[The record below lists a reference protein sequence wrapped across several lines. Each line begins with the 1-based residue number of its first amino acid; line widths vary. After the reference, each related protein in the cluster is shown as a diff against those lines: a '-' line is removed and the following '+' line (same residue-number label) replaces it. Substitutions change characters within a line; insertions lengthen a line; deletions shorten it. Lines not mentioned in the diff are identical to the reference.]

1 MATNNEL
8 ITAINILSD
17 NVTLFEPEKSICID
31 TQNNRIGILTD
42 NPEFQLD
49 ISGISNHYEKNGIGT
64 PQITLTS
71 EQGITTNNN
80 LSLFIEAKTVIKETL
95 DVCENAIFLKNISGQ
110 TITTIELSSN
120 NIYSDNFYANNS
132 NIITFHND
140 ISFNNNISFVNNAII
155 DSDVSVNGDICCN
168 ILTASNL
175 SIQEINGD
183 ISFIGNFDFSGDISF
198 IGNFDFSGGNVTFDA
213 SLVIG
218 DADANSFSVNV
229 VTVKSDDRLKHNEK
243 NINNGLE
250 IIRQLEPQIY
260 QKTRN
265 FKDIDFSGIVNE
277 DYILEAGF
285 IAQEVEKIIDLSF
298 SVNIGNETIP
308 YSLNYN
314 NIFVFGLAAIK
325 ELDKKISDKEKISS
339 NLNSNNIENLV
350 KSQNLLIQTLNQKI
364 SNLEIRISNLEK

>member
-1 MATNNEL
+1 MANNEL

-17 NVTLFEPEKSICID
+17 NVTLINPENSICID
-31 TQNNRIGILTD
+31 TQDNRIGILTD
-42 NPEFQLD
+42 NPHFQLD
-49 ISGISNHYEKNGIGT
+49 ISGISNIDEKNGIGT

-71 EQGITTNNN
+71 VQGITTNKDD
-80 LSLFIEAKTVIKETL
+80 LPLFIEAKTVIKETL

-110 TITTIELSSN
+110 SITTIELSSN
-120 NIYSDNFYANNS
+120 NIYSDNFYAKNS

-175 SIQEINGD
+175 SIQQI
-183 ISFIGNFDFSGDISF
+183 SGDISF
-198 IGNFDFSGGNVTFDA
+198 IGNFDFSGKVIIDGSLNATDISAA
-213 SLVIG
+213 SIITLSGI
-218 DADANSFSVNV
+218 STS
-229 VTVKSDDRLKHNEK
+229 SDDRLKHNEK

-265 FKDIDFSGIVNE
+265 FKHIDFSGIVNE
-277 DYILEAGF
+277 AFILEAGL
-285 IAQEVEKIIDLSF
+285 IAQEVEKITDLSF
-298 SVNIGNETIP
+298 SVNIGNEIIP

-364 SNLEIRISNLEK
+364 SNLENRISNLEK

>member
-1 MATNNEL
+1 MANNEL

-17 NVTLFEPEKSICID
+17 NVTLINPENSICID
-31 TQNNRIGILTD
+31 TQDNRIGILTD
-42 NPEFQLD
+42 NPHFQLD
-49 ISGISNHYEKNGIGT
+49 ISGISNIDEKNGIGT

-71 EQGITTNNN
+71 VQGITTNKDD
-80 LSLFIEAKTVIKETL
+80 LPLFIEANTVIKETL
-95 DVCENAIFLKNISGQ
+95 DVCKNAIFLENISGQ
-110 TITTIELSSN
+110 SITTIELSSN
-120 NIYSDNFYANNS
+120 NIYSDNFYAKNS

-140 ISFNNNISFVNNAII
+140 ISFNNNNISFVNNAII
-155 DSDVSVNGDICCN
+155 DSDVSVNGDISCN
-168 ILTASNL
+168 ILRASNL
-175 SIQEINGD
+175 SIQEI
-183 ISFIGNFDFSGDISF
+183 SGDISF
-198 IGNFDFSGGNVTFDA
+198 IGNFDFSGKVFIDG
-213 SLVIG
+213 SL
-218 DADANSFSVNV
+218 NSTLVSALTIFTNTIVNS
-229 VTVKSDDRLKHNEK
+229 SDDRLKHNEK
-243 NINNGLE
+243 NITNGLE

-277 DYILEAGF
+277 HYILEAGL
-285 IAQEVEKIIDLSF
+285 IAQEVEKITDLSF
-298 SVNIGNETIP
+298 SVNIGNEIIP

-364 SNLEIRISNLEK
+364 SNLENRISNLEK

>member
-17 NVTLFEPEKSICID
+17 NVTLINPENSICID
-31 TQNNRIGILTD
+31 TENNRIGILTD
-42 NPEFQLD
+42 NPQFQLD
-49 ISGISNHYEKNGIGT
+49 ISGSSNSNLNGIGT
-64 PQITLTS
+64 PKLTLTS
-71 EQGITTNNN
+71 IQGINTQDNINSPLIIN
-80 LSLFIEAKTVIKETL
+80 AKTTIKETL
-95 DVCENAIFLKNISGQ
+95 DVCKNAIFLKNISGQ
-110 TITTIELSSN
+110 SITTIDLSSN
-120 NIYSDNFYANNS
+120 NIYIDNFYANNS
-132 NIITFHND
+132 NIINFYNS
-140 ISFNNNISFVNNAII
+140 ISFFNDAII

-175 SIQEINGD
+175 SIQEI
-183 ISFIGNFDFSGDISF
+183 SGDISF
-198 IGNFDFSGGNVTFDA
+198 IGNFDFSGKVFIDG
-213 SLVIG
+213 SL
-218 DADANSFSVNV
+218 NSTLVSALTIFTNTIVNS
-229 VTVKSDDRLKHNEK
+229 SDDRLKHNEK

-265 FKDIDFSGIVNE
+265 FKHIDFSGIVNE
-277 DYILEAGF
+277 DYILEAGL
-285 IAQEVEKIIDLSF
+285 IAQEVEKITDLSF

-364 SNLEIRISNLEK
+364 SNLENRISNLEK

>member
-1 MATNNEL
+1 MANNEL

-17 NVTLFEPEKSICID
+17 NVILDNPSESICID

-42 NPEFQLD
+42 TPQFQLD
-49 ISGISNHYEKNGIGT
+49 ISGISNINENNGIGT

-71 EQGITTNNN
+71 EQGITTQND
-80 LSLFIEAKTVIKETL
+80 LRLIIEANTVIKETL
-95 DVCENAIFLKNISGQ
+95 DVCKNAIFLKNISGQ
-110 TITTIELSSN
+110 SITTIELSSN
-120 NIYSDNFYANNS
+120 NIYSNNFYAKNS
-132 NIITFHND
+132 NIINFYND
-140 ISFNNNISFVNNAII
+140 ISFNNNISFVNDAII

-183 ISFIGNFDFSGDISF
+183 ISFIGNFDFSG
-198 IGNFDFSGGNVTFDA
+198 GNVTFDA
-213 SLVIG
+213 SLVVG
-218 DADANSFSVNV
+218 NLNATSFNGSI
-229 VTVKSDDRLKHNEK
+229 VTISSDDRLKHNEK

-265 FKDIDFSGIVNE
+265 FKHPDFSGIVNE
-277 DYILEAGF
+277 AFILEAGL
-285 IAQEVEKIIDLSF
+285 IAQEVEEINDLSF
-298 SVNIGNETIP
+298 TVNKGNETNP

-325 ELDKKISDKEKISS
+325 ELDKKISIKEKISN

-364 SNLEIRISNLEK
+364 SNLENRINNLEK

>member
-1 MATNNEL
+1 MANNEL

-17 NVTLFEPEKSICID
+17 NVTLINPENSICID

-42 NPEFQLD
+42 DPQFQLD
-49 ISGISNHYEKNGIGT
+49 ISGSSNSNLNGIGT

-80 LSLFIEAKTVIKETL
+80 LPLFIEAKIVIKETL

-120 NIYSDNFYANNS
+120 NIYSNNFYANNS
-132 NIITFHND
+132 NI

-175 SIQEINGD
+175 SIQEI
-183 ISFIGNFDFSGDISF
+183 SGDISF

-218 DADANSFSVNV
+218 SATIEELNNN
-229 VTVKSDDRLKHNEK
+229 TLTIRSDDRLKHNEK

-277 DYILEAGF
+277 AFILEAGF
-285 IAQEVEKIIDLSF
+285 IAQEVEKITDLSF

-325 ELDKKISDKEKISS
+325 ELDKKISDKEKISN

-364 SNLEIRISNLEK
+364 SNLENRISNLEK

>member
-1 MATNNEL
+1 MANNEL

-17 NVTLFEPEKSICID
+17 NVTLSEPEKSICID

-42 NPEFQLD
+42 NPQFQLD
-49 ISGISNHYEKNGIGT
+49 ISGISNIDEKNGIGT

-71 EQGITTNNN
+71 VQGITTNKDD
-80 LSLFIEAKTVIKETL
+80 LPLFIEAKTVIKETL

-110 TITTIELSSN
+110 SITTIELSSN
-120 NIYSDNFYANNS
+120 NIYSDNFYAKNS

-155 DSDVSVNGDICCN
+155 DSDVSVNGDISCN
-168 ILTASNL
+168 ILRASNL
-175 SIQEINGD
+175 SIQEI
-183 ISFIGNFDFSGDISF
+183 SGDISF

-213 SLVIG
+213 SLVVG
-218 DADANSFSVNV
+218 NLDVDSFNGSI
-229 VTVKSDDRLKHNEK
+229 VTIRSDDRLKHNEK
-243 NINNGLE
+243 NITNGLE

-265 FKDIDFSGIVNE
+265 FKHIDFSGIVNE
-277 DYILEAGF
+277 HYILEAGL
-285 IAQEVEKIIDLSF
+285 IAQEVEKITDLSF
-298 SVNIGNETIP
+298 SVNIGNEIIP

-364 SNLEIRISNLEK
+364 SNLENRISNLEK

>member
-1 MATNNEL
+1 MANNEL

-17 NVTLFEPEKSICID
+17 NVTLDTPSESICID
-31 TQNNRIGILTD
+31 TLNNRIGILTD
-42 NPEFQLD
+42 TPQFQLD
-49 ISGISNHYEKNGIGT
+49 ISGNLNGIGT

-71 EQGITTNNN
+71 VQGITTNDNDLPLIIQAN
-80 LSLFIEAKTVIKETL
+80 TVIKETL
-95 DVCENAIFLKNISGQ
+95 DVCKNAIFSQNISGQ

-183 ISFIGNFDFSGDISF
+183 ISFIGNFDFSG
-198 IGNFDFSGGNVTFDA
+198 GNITFDA
-213 SLVIG
+213 SLVVGSATIEEL
-218 DADANSFSVNV
+218 NNN
-229 VTVKSDDRLKHNEK
+229 TLTIRSDDRIKHNEK

-364 SNLEIRISNLEK
+364 SNLENRISNLEK

>member
-1 MATNNEL
+1 MANNEL

-17 NVTLFEPEKSICID
+17 NVTLNDPENSICID

-49 ISGISNHYEKNGIGT
+49 ISGISNNNEKNGIGT
-64 PQITLTS
+64 PQIILTS

-80 LSLFIEAKTVIKETL
+80 LPLIIEAKTVIKETL
-95 DVCENAIFLKNISGQ
+95 DVCNNAIFLQNISGQ
-110 TITTIELSSN
+110 SITTLDLSSN
-120 NIYSDNFYANNS
+120 NIFLNNFYAKNN
-132 NIITFHND
+132 NIITFNHD
-140 ISFNNNISFVNNAII
+140 ISFVNAKIV
-155 DSDVSVNGDICCN
+155 SDVSVNGDICCN

-175 SIQEINGD
+175 SIQEI
-183 ISFIGNFDFSGDISF
+183 SGDISF
-198 IGNFDFSGGNVTFDA
+198 IGNFDFSGGHVTFDA

-218 DADANSFSVNV
+218 SATIEQVNNNIL
-229 VTVKSDDRLKHNEK
+229 TIRSDDRLKHNEK
-243 NINNGLE
+243 NITNGLV
-250 IIRQLEPQIY
+250 IIRQLEPQTY

-265 FKDIDFSGIVNE
+265 FKHPDFSGIVNE
-277 DYILEAGF
+277 AFILEAGL
-285 IAQEVEKIIDLSF
+285 IAQEVEQINDLSF
-298 SVNIGNETIP
+298 SVNIGNEIIP

-364 SNLEIRISNLEK
+364 SNLENRITNLEK

>member
-1 MATNNEL
+1 MANNEL

-17 NVTLFEPEKSICID
+17 NVTLINPENSICID
-31 TQNNRIGILTD
+31 TQDNRIGILTD
-42 NPEFQLD
+42 NPHFQLD
-49 ISGISNHYEKNGIGT
+49 ISGISNIDEKNGIGT

-71 EQGITTNNN
+71 VQGITTNNN
-80 LSLFIEAKTVIKETL
+80 LPLNIEVNTVIKETL
-95 DVCENAIFLKNISGQ
+95 DVCKNAIFLENISGQ
-110 TITTIELSSN
+110 SITTIELSSN

-132 NIITFHND
+132 NIINFY
-140 ISFNNNISFVNNAII
+140 NNISFVNSAII

-183 ISFIGNFDFSGDISF
+183 ISFIGNFDFSGGVIIDGNLTIRNKDI
-198 IGNFDFSGGNVTFDA
+198 I
-213 SLVIG
+213 SLQPALLV
-218 DADANSFSVNV
+218 ADLTTNSITWSMALG
-229 VTVKSDDRLKHNEK
+229 TSDDRLKHNEK

-277 DYILEAGF
+277 DYILEAGL
-285 IAQEVEKIIDLSF
+285 IAQEVEKITDLSF

-364 SNLEIRISNLEK
+364 SNLENRISNLEK

>member
-1 MATNNEL
+1 MANNEL

-17 NVTLFEPEKSICID
+17 NVTLINPENSICID
-31 TQNNRIGILTD
+31 TENNRIGILTD
-42 NPEFQLD
+42 NPQFQLD
-49 ISGISNHYEKNGIGT
+49 ISGSSNSNLNGIGT
-64 PQITLTS
+64 PKLTLTS
-71 EQGITTNNN
+71 IQGINTQDNINSPLIIN
-80 LSLFIEAKTVIKETL
+80 AKTTIKETL
-95 DVCENAIFLKNISGQ
+95 DVCKNAIFLKNISGQ
-110 TITTIELSSN
+110 SITTIDLSSN
-120 NIYSDNFYANNS
+120 NIYIDNFYANNS
-132 NIITFHND
+132 NIINFYNS
-140 ISFNNNISFVNNAII
+140 ISFFNDAII

-175 SIQEINGD
+175 SIQEI
-183 ISFIGNFDFSGDISF
+183 SGDISF
-198 IGNFDFSGGNVTFDA
+198 IGNFDFSGKVFIDG
-213 SLVIG
+213 SL
-218 DADANSFSVNV
+218 NSTLVSALTIFTNTIVNS
-229 VTVKSDDRLKHNEK
+229 SDDRLKHNEK

-265 FKDIDFSGIVNE
+265 FKHIDFSGIVNE
-277 DYILEAGF
+277 DYILEAGL
-285 IAQEVEKIIDLSF
+285 IAQEVEKITDLSF

-364 SNLEIRISNLEK
+364 SNLENRISNLEK

>member
-1 MATNNEL
+1 MANNEL

-17 NVTLFEPEKSICID
+17 NVTLINPENSICID
-31 TQNNRIGILTD
+31 TLNNCIGILTD
-42 NPEFQLD
+42 NPQFQLD
-49 ISGISNHYEKNGIGT
+49 ISGNSNNNEKNGIGT

-71 EQGITTNNN
+71 VQGITTNNN
-80 LSLFIEAKTVIKETL
+80 LSLFIEANTVIKETL
-95 DVCENAIFLKNISGQ
+95 DVCKNAIFSQNISGQ

-155 DSDVSVNGDICCN
+155 DSDVFVNGDICCN

-183 ISFIGNFDFSGDISF
+183 ISFIGNFDFSG
-198 IGNFDFSGGNVTFDA
+198 GNVTFDA

-218 DADANSFSVNV
+218 DANANSFNVNV

-243 NINNGLE
+243 NITNGLE
-250 IIRQLEPQIY
+250 IIRQLEPQTY

-265 FKDIDFSGIVNE
+265 FKHPDFSGIVNE
-277 DYILEAGF
+277 AFILEAGL

-364 SNLEIRISNLEK
+364 SNLENRISNLEK

>member
-1 MATNNEL
+1 M
-8 ITAINILSD
+8 
-17 NVTLFEPEKSICID
+17 
-31 TQNNRIGILTD
+31 
-42 NPEFQLD
+42 
-49 ISGISNHYEKNGIGT
+49 
-64 PQITLTS
+64 
-71 EQGITTNNN
+71 
-80 LSLFIEAKTVIKETL
+80 
-95 DVCENAIFLKNISGQ
+95 
-110 TITTIELSSN
+110 
-120 NIYSDNFYANNS
+120 
-132 NIITFHND
+132 
-140 ISFNNNISFVNNAII
+140 
-155 DSDVSVNGDICCN
+155 
-168 ILTASNL
+168 
-175 SIQEINGD
+175 
-183 ISFIGNFDFSGDISF
+183 
-198 IGNFDFSGGNVTFDA
+198 
-213 SLVIG
+213 VIG

>member
-1 MATNNEL
+1 MANNEL

-17 NVTLFEPEKSICID
+17 NVTLDNPSESICID
-31 TQNNRIGILTD
+31 TLNNRIGILTD
-42 NPEFQLD
+42 TPQFQLD
-49 ISGISNHYEKNGIGT
+49 ISGISNINEKNGIGT

-80 LSLFIEAKTVIKETL
+80 DLSLNIEANTVIKKTL
-95 DVCENAIFLKNISGQ
+95 DVYNNAIFLKNISGQ
-110 TITTIELSSN
+110 SITTIELSSN
-120 NIYSDNFYANNS
+120 NIYCNNFYAKNSSISFNNE
-132 NIITFHND
+132 
-140 ISFNNNISFVNNAII
+140 ISFNNNISFLNDAII

-175 SIQEINGD
+175 SIQEI
-183 ISFIGNFDFSGDISF
+183 SGDISF
-198 IGNFDFSGGNVTFDA
+198 IGNFDFSGKVIIDGSLNATDISAA
-213 SLVIG
+213 SIITLSGI
-218 DADANSFSVNV
+218 STS
-229 VTVKSDDRLKHNEK
+229 SDDRLKHNEK
-243 NINNGLE
+243 NITNGLE

-265 FKDIDFSGIVNE
+265 FKHPDFSGIVNE
-277 DYILEAGF
+277 AFILEAGL
-285 IAQEVEKIIDLSF
+285 IAQEVEQINDLSF
-298 SVNIGNETIP
+298 SVNIGNEIIP

-325 ELDKKISDKEKISS
+325 ELDKKISDKEKISN

-364 SNLEIRISNLEK
+364 SNLENRISNLEK

>member
-42 NPEFQLD
+42 NPQFQLD
-49 ISGISNHYEKNGIGT
+49 ISGNLNGIGT
-64 PQITLTS
+64 PKLTLTS
-71 EQGITTNNN
+71 VQGINTQDNIN
-80 LSLFIEAKTVIKETL
+80 SPLFINANTVIKETL
-95 DVCENAIFLKNISGQ
+95 DVCKNAIFLKNISGQ
-110 TITTIELSSN
+110 SITTIDLSSN
-120 NIYSDNFYANNS
+120 NIYSDNFYAKNTNN
-132 NIITFHND
+132 I
-140 ISFNNNISFVNNAII
+140 ISFNNNISFVNSAII

-175 SIQEINGD
+175 SIQEISGD

-218 DADANSFSVNV
+218 DADANSFNVNV

-243 NINNGLE
+243 NITNGLE
-250 IIRQLEPQIY
+250 IIRQLEPQTY

-265 FKDIDFSGIVNE
+265 FKHIDFSGIVNE
-277 DYILEAGF
+277 AFILEAGF
-285 IAQEVEKIIDLSF
+285 IAQEVEKITDLSF
-298 SVNIGNETIP
+298 SVNIGNEIIP

-364 SNLEIRISNLEK
+364 SNLENRISNLEK

>member
-1 MATNNEL
+1 MANNEL

-17 NVTLFEPEKSICID
+17 NITLFEPEKSICID

-42 NPEFQLD
+42 NPLFQLD

-64 PQITLTS
+64 PKITLTS
-71 EQGITTNNN
+71 VQGITTNNN
-80 LSLFIEAKTVIKETL
+80 LPLNIEAKTLIKETL
-95 DVCENAIFLKNISGQ
+95 DVYNNAIFLKNISGQ
-110 TITTIELSSN
+110 SITTIELSSN

-132 NIITFHND
+132 NII
-140 ISFNNNISFVNNAII
+140 SFNNNISFVNSAII

-175 SIQEINGD
+175 SIQEI
-183 ISFIGNFDFSGDISF
+183 SGDISF
-198 IGNFDFSGGNVTFDA
+198 IGNFDFSGKVIIDG
-213 SLVIG
+213 SL
-218 DADANSFSVNV
+218 NSTLVSALTIFTNTIVNS
-229 VTVKSDDRLKHNEK
+229 SDDRLKHNEK

-277 DYILEAGF
+277 DYILEAGL
-285 IAQEVEKIIDLSF
+285 IAQEVEKITDLSF

-364 SNLEIRISNLEK
+364 SNLENRISNLEK

>member
-1 MATNNEL
+1 MANNEL

-17 NVTLFEPEKSICID
+17 NVTLINPENSICID

-42 NPEFQLD
+42 DPQFQLD
-49 ISGISNHYEKNGIGT
+49 ISGSSNSNLNGIGT

-80 LSLFIEAKTVIKETL
+80 LPLFIEAKIVIKETL

-120 NIYSDNFYANNS
+120 NIYSNNFYANNS
-132 NIITFHND
+132 NI

-175 SIQEINGD
+175 SIQEI
-183 ISFIGNFDFSGDISF
+183 SGDISF

-218 DADANSFSVNV
+218 SATIEELNNN
-229 VTVKSDDRLKHNEK
+229 TLTIRSDDRLKHNEK

-265 FKDIDFSGIVNE
+265 FKHIDFSGIVNE
-277 DYILEAGF
+277 DYILEAGL
-285 IAQEVEKIIDLSF
+285 IAQEVEEINDLSF

-325 ELDKKISDKEKISS
+325 ELDKKISDKEKISN

-364 SNLEIRISNLEK
+364 SNLENRISNLEK

>member
-1 MATNNEL
+1 MANNEL

-17 NVTLFEPEKSICID
+17 NVTLTNPSESICID
-31 TQNNRIGILTD
+31 TLNNRIGILTD

-49 ISGISNHYEKNGIGT
+49 ISGNSNGIGT
-64 PQITLTS
+64 PKITLTS

-80 LSLFIEAKTVIKETL
+80 LYLNIEANTVIRKTL
-95 DVCENAIFLKNISGQ
+95 DVLQNISAQ
-110 TITTIELSSN
+110 SIITNDLSSN
-120 NIYSDNFYANNS
+120 NIYCNNIYTKNSNTINFYNE
-132 NIITFHND
+132 

-155 DSDVSVNGDICCN
+155 NSDVSINGDICCN

-175 SIQEINGD
+175 SIQEIT
-183 ISFIGNFDFSGDISF
+183 GDISF

-218 DADANSFSVNV
+218 SATIEEVNNNIL
-229 VTVKSDDRLKHNEK
+229 TIRSDDRLKHNEK
-243 NINNGLE
+243 KITNGLE

-265 FKDIDFSGIVNE
+265 FKHPDFSGIVNE
-277 DYILEAGF
+277 PFILEVGL
-285 IAQEVEKIIDLSF
+285 IAQEVEQITDLSF

-314 NIFVFGLAAIK
+314 NIFVYGLAALK
-325 ELDKKISDKEKISS
+325 ELDKKISIKEKISN

-364 SNLEIRISNLEK
+364 SNLEKRISNLEK

>member
-1 MATNNEL
+1 MANNEL

-17 NVTLFEPEKSICID
+17 NVTLINPENSICID
-31 TQNNRIGILTD
+31 TLNNCIGILTD
-42 NPEFQLD
+42 NPQFQLD
-49 ISGISNHYEKNGIGT
+49 ISGNSNNNEKNGIGT
-64 PQITLTS
+64 PKLTLTS
-71 EQGITTNNN
+71 NQGITTYNDSPLIIYAN
-80 LSLFIEAKTVIKETL
+80 TVIKETL
-95 DVCENAIFLKNISGQ
+95 DVCKNAIFSQNISGQ
-110 TITTIELSSN
+110 SITTNELSSN

-140 ISFNNNISFVNNAII
+140 ISFNNNISFFNNAII
-155 DSDVSVNGDICCN
+155 DSDVSVNGDISCN
-168 ILTASNL
+168 ILRASNL

-364 SNLEIRISNLEK
+364 SNLENRISNLEK